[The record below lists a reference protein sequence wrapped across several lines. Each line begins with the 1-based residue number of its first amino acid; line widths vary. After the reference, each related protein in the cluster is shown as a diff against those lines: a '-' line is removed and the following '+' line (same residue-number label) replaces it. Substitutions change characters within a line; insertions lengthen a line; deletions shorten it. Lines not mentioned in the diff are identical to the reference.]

1 MNNGHTAGKDDVKL
15 NIYEDSLP
23 QTRVQCT
30 RISHPTAVLS
40 NRIRENHQRKN
51 NITVVNCMCNFLSK
65 LAWEI
70 YEKKIHCYF
79 RCAGQSLGLNW
90 SIPPLL
96 HWAGLNTIANKS
108 NINNKNNIFIILDR
122 HYHPH
127 QHHQHHLQQYQKQK
141 QPFLR

>member
-1 MNNGHTAGKDDVKL
+1 MNNGNTAGKDDVKL

-40 NRIRENHQRKN
+40 NQIRENHQRKN

-70 YEKKIHCYF
+70 YEKKTHCYF
-79 RCAGQSLGLNW
+79 RCAGKAWGLTGV
-90 SIPPLL
+90 SHPYYTR
-96 HWAGLNTIANKS
+96 AGLNTITNKS

-127 QHHQHHLQQYQKQK
+127 QDHQHHLQQYQQQQ